1 MSLKG
6 LVPCNLYHAG
16 SSSRKK
22 TGNYFQKV
30 IEGFFAYI
38 ENIREE
44 KCCPTKENL
53 PQIPVIFLEFAVIN
67 IGKKYLWII
76 FIFYSLPALVSK

>member
-1 MSLKG
+1 M
-6 LVPCNLYHAG
+6 LVPAPGKNRELLSESHQ
-16 SSSRKK
+16 R
-22 TGNYFQKV
+22 
-30 IEGFFAYI
+30 FFAYI